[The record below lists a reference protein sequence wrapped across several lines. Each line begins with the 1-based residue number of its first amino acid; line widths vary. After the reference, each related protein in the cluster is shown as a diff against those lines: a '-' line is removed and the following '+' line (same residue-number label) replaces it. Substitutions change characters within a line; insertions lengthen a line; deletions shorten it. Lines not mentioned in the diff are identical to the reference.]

1 MVGPISALESYVF
14 NAFRLN
20 GRATRSE
27 YVWPA
32 LAYTLLLILAG
43 VADAMTLVAA
53 TQDGGMPPL
62 SPLAYW
68 SVPLFLL
75 CMIPNFTVAIRRLH
89 DSGKSGAWML
99 VMFVPMVGGIVFLI
113 LMLLPSQDRENA
125 WGQPRGPSSESGTPR
140 ARDHKASALDSY
152 ALLLQSEAEPSPEE
166 VARRK
171 QEVHDYFL
179 RNVSRRTAS

>member
-1 MVGPISALESYVF
+1 MFGPISALESYIF

-27 YVWPA
+27 YLWPA
-32 LAYTLLLILAG
+32 LVYTLLFFLAAI
-43 VADAMTLVAA
+43 VDAMMLAEA

-99 VMFVPMVGGIVFLI
+99 VMFVPMVGGIIFLV
-113 LMLLPSQDRENA
+113 LLLLPSQDRENA
-125 WGQPRGPSSESGTPR
+125 WGQPRGKTPGTGAPLSR
-140 ARDHKASALDSY
+140 GHKASALDSY
-152 ALLLQSEAEPSPEE
+152 ALLLQADAQPSPEE

-171 QEVHDYFL
+171 QEVHDYFM
-179 RNVSRRTAS
+179 RNVSRRATS